1 MTAPLYPLQFEDVI
15 RRALVEDLGGAGDLT
30 TDAIIPLRMRA
41 EAEVVAREN
50 GRVAGLTAAT
60 YAFTLLDPAAKVEI
74 RICDGEDAEAGA
86 TLALV
91 SGRARAL
98 LSAERV
104 ALNVLGRLC
113 GIATETRGI
122 VRSLEGLKTR
132 VVCTRKTTPGLRLLE
147 KYAVRMGGGTNH
159 RWGLDDAVLV
169 KDNHRVVAGSIT
181 AAVARVRQA
190 VGHMVKVAAEADTL
204 ADVKE
209 AVAAE
214 VDVVLL
220 DNMPLEMLREA
231 VALVD
236 GRVVVEASGGI
247 TPETARSIAETGV
260 DLISVG
266 WLTHSAPALDVALDV
281 VPAAS

>member
-1 MTAPLYPLQFEDVI
+1 MTAPIYPLQFDDVI

-30 TDAIIPLRMRA
+30 TDSIIPLGMLADA
-41 EAEVVAREN
+41 EIVARED
-50 GRVAGLTAAT
+50 GRVAGITAAT
-60 YAFTLLDPAAKVEI
+60 YAFTLLDPAASVEI
-74 RICDGEDAEAGA
+74 RVRDGQDAEAGSV
-86 TLALV
+86 LALI
-91 SGRARAL
+91 SGKARAL

-122 VRSLEGLKTR
+122 VRSLDGLKTR

-169 KDNHRVVAGSIT
+169 KDNHKVVAGSIT
-181 AAVARVRQA
+181 AAVTQVRKA
-190 VGHMVKVAAEADTL
+190 IGHMVKVAAEADTL
-204 ADVKE
+204 GDVEE
-209 AVAAE
+209 AVAAG

-220 DNMPLEMLREA
+220 DNMPLDMLREA
-231 VALVD
+231 VALVS

-247 TPETARSIAETGV
+247 TPDTARGVAETGV

-281 VPAAS
+281 VPAVH

>member
-190 VGHMVKVAAEADTL
+190 IGHMVKVAAEADTL

-281 VPAAS
+281 VPAAT